1 MKSVIVVGSGIWGSS
16 SALRLA
22 ETGWQVT
29 LVERHRPGHV
39 RQASAGETRLLRCS
53 HGDDDWYARLAWQ
66 AREGWLRLGERAG
79 EDLYVESGML
89 WFARK
94 PDGWEH
100 ASAQVLKNLDI
111 ECEVLDPAD
120 GRRFF
125 PDFRGDDLSFLLWEP
140 NAGVLR
146 ARRATQVTAAL
157 AQAAGVRLVR
167 ARAVPVAGDEAPY
180 GCAVEI
186 EGEIHHADRVV
197 WACGGWLP
205 ELFDG
210 LPITV
215 TKQDTLHFA
224 APPQWSLPET
234 PAWVDHGASAY
245 GHGDVD
251 GVGMKATSDAE
262 GPPYEPEHGPRV
274 VDPGSV
280 EQARGYL
287 RRRFPSLAELPVLF
301 TQVCQYALTPDAE
314 WLLAEV
320 SPGVWVLGGDS
331 GHGFKHGPAWAG
343 YVAGVLDGAYEP
355 EPRFGDHPRTPSRGL
370 RTSGQTW

>member
-1 MKSVIVVGSGIWGSS
+1 MG
-16 SALRLA
+16 AR
-22 ETGWQVT
+22 Q
-29 LVERHRPGHV
+29 RPGP
-39 RQASAGETRLLRCS
+39 E
-53 HGDDDWYARLAWQ
+53 
-66 AREGWLRLGERAG
+66 
-79 EDLYVESGML
+79 
-89 WFARK
+89 
-94 PDGWEH
+94 
-100 ASAQVLKNLDI
+100 KNLDI

-301 TQVCQYALTPDAE
+301 TQVCQYALTP
-314 WLLAEV
+314 
-320 SPGVWVLGGDS
+320 P
-331 GHGFKHGPAWAG
+331 
-343 YVAGVLDGAYEP
+343 
-355 EPRFGDHPRTPSRGL
+355 TPSGCWPRSRPACGCWAATRGTGSSTAPRGPVTWRACWTA
-370 RTSGQTW
+370 RTSRSRVSATIRARRAAACGRAARPGEGSRLGDRSGRLRRAQVAHAR